1 MKEKIFMANEIW
13 KELNLLTKLQ
23 LLVTLKKGAW
33 ESLMRKVN
41 IELVIP
47 TKPLISIEEFR
58 EEYEIGRKE

>member
-47 TKPLISIEEFR
+47 TRPLISIEEFR